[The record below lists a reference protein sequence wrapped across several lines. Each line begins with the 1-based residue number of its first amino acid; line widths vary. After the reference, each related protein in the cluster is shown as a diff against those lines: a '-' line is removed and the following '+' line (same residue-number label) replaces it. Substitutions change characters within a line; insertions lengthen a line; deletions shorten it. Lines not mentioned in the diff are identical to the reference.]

1 MKLSLELAFAVILV
15 AVVGYLVWP
24 RSGQQVRPEEARRL
38 VQEGALLLDV
48 RTAQEF
54 SAGHLPGARNIP
66 VQELEARWSEVGD
79 PAAPVVVY
87 CRSGARSARAKEL
100 LKQRGFA
107 NVSDLGA
114 MARY

>member
-1 MKLSLELAFAVILV
+1 MKLARTALAAILV

-38 VQEGALLLDV
+38 DQAGALLLDV

-54 SAGHLPGARNIP
+54 SAGHLPGAQNIRRCKAWRR
-66 VQELEARWSEVGD
+66 VGRRLGIQRRRSSLLSLGRAECSRSEV
-79 PAAPVVVY
+79 
-87 CRSGARSARAKEL
+87 

-114 MARY
+114 MSR